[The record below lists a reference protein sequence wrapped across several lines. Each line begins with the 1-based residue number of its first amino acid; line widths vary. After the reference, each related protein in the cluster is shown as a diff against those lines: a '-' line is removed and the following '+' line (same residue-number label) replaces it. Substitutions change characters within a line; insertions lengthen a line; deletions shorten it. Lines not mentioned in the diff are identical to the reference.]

1 MTYNRLWEPP
11 EQMLWHHWSE
21 RHQTQGGA
29 LHTQKRDGQWTK
41 DWSWWLSKAGGP
53 NIERVIADHRPS
65 RLYPC
70 YPHATSSML
79 GRRALPSL
87 NHVLKNISRPAST
100 STSKADNATSSAVT
114 KKADVPLPTT
124 QQQSPNYPSTWSTS
138 QTPRPGLGSSPR
150 FEQTAMDLQPNPLS
164 AMELIAN
171 EPIRLV
177 HGRKAVCDG
186 GIYMFLSSFWSDRL
200 FSVLTVH

>member
-1 MTYNRLWEPP
+1 VVL
-11 EQMLWHHWSE
+11 
-21 RHQTQGGA
+21 
-29 LHTQKRDGQWTK
+29 KVDC
-41 DWSWWLSKAGGP
+41 P
-53 NIERVIADHRPS
+53 NIERIFADHRPR
-65 RLYPC
+65 RLYPSSC
-70 YPHATSSML
+70 YRTTNLNML
-79 GRRALPSL
+79 SRRALPSL
-87 NHVLKNISRPAST
+87 NHVLRNISRPAST

-138 QTPRPGLGSSPR
+138 QRPRPGFGSGPR

-164 AMELIAN
+164 AMELIAK

-186 GIYMFLSSFWSDRL
+186 GIYMSWSSPVTF
-200 FSVLTVH
+200 H

>member
-1 MTYNRLWEPP
+1 
-11 EQMLWHHWSE
+11 
-21 RHQTQGGA
+21 
-29 LHTQKRDGQWTK
+29 
-41 DWSWWLSKAGGP
+41 
-53 NIERVIADHRPS
+53 
-65 RLYPC
+65 
-70 YPHATSSML
+70 ML

-87 NHVLKNISRPAST
+87 NHVLRNISRPAST

-138 QTPRPGLGSSPR
+138 QTPRPALGSGPR

-177 HGRKAVCDG
+177 HGRKADCDG
-186 GIYMFLSSFWSDRL
+186 GIYCLV
-200 FSVLTVH
+200 FSCHIPLIQSILGGGPLGHPKVYINLVGVSAKHIFPP

>member
-1 MTYNRLWEPP
+1 
-11 EQMLWHHWSE
+11 
-21 RHQTQGGA
+21 
-29 LHTQKRDGQWTK
+29 
-41 DWSWWLSKAGGP
+41 
-53 NIERVIADHRPS
+53 
-65 RLYPC
+65 
-70 YPHATSSML
+70 ML

-100 STSKADNATSSAVT
+100 STSKADDATSSAVT

-138 QTPRPGLGSSPR
+138 QTPRPGLGSGPR

-186 GIYMFLSSFWSDRL
+186 GMYVHVFSLRQHTLLFCYIPLIQFILGGGPLGHPKIYINLVGVAMQQNICFLVL
-200 FSVLTVH
+200 FFP